1 MWISF
6 CGQMVD
12 AYVRDMFD
20 EGDYADFL
28 ISICA
33 GLLQSRGHRV
43 SQAFVGVGFGLF
55 SDFSNMKSC
64 GLTDATQ

>member
-6 CGQMVD
+6 CGCVGD
-12 AYVRDMFD
+12 GLDEEDYV
-20 EGDYADFL
+20 DFL
-28 ISICA
+28 ILFRA
-33 GLLQSRGHRV
+33 GLLQSRLHRV

-64 GLTDATQ
+64 GLTDATR